1 MSVRRGE
8 ERRLAVAIGQVK
20 HLDASSCQRSEVA
33 RPAGMTSEGEGL
45 DANPA
50 HVKEVLAAAP
60 PDSPYRRR
68 ADTVHC
74 RAEPCNARYV
84 VS

>member
-1 MSVRRGE
+1 M
-8 ERRLAVAIGQVK
+8 AIGQLNN
-20 HLDASSCQRSEVA
+20 LDASSCQHSDVA
-33 RPAGMTSEGEGL
+33 CPTGMTSEGERL

-68 ADTVHC
+68 ADRVHC
-74 RAEPCNARYV
+74 RAGPCNARCV

>member
-1 MSVRRGE
+1 MSSRSHR
-8 ERRLAVAIGQVK
+8 QVNY
-20 HLDASSCQRSEVA
+20 LDVSGCQRSDLA
-33 RPAGMTSEGEGL
+33 RPTGRTSEDERL

-50 HVKEVLAAAP
+50 RVKEVLAAAL

-68 ADTVHC
+68 ADKVHY
-74 RAEPCNARYV
+74 RAGPCNAHCV